1 MPRMLLSLL
10 LSLSALVPLHAA
22 HAAELK
28 PEERLQAML
37 TC

>member
-10 LSLSALVPLHAA
+10 LSLSALVPLHVT

-28 PEERLQAML
+28 PEEP
-37 TC
+37 